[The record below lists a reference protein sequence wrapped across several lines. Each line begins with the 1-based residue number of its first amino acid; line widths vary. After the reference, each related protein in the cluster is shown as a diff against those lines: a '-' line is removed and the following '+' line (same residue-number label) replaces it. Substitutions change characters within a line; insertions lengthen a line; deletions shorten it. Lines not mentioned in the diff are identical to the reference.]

1 MYKCNT
7 NSNIKEYNYVSR
19 ETKKGEITMLLDTL
33 GFSVSYYGEQYY
45 VDIVKEIST
54 ISIQNIIHYVKE
66 NTTTIIVSYHGSII
80 TEYYC
85 NYDCFAFI
93 PKNEYERM
101 FAYELRKLYKRHKTI
116 EPKNRASR

>member
-1 MYKCNT
+1 
-7 NSNIKEYNYVSR
+7 
-19 ETKKGEITMLLDTL
+19 MLLDTL

-45 VDIVKEIST
+45 VDIVKDIST

-66 NTTTIIVSYHGSII
+66 NTTTIIVSYHGCII

-85 NYDCFAFI
+85 DYDCFAFI

-101 FAYELRKLYKRHKTI
+101 FAYELRKLYKRHKKT
-116 EPKNRASR
+116 EPKNCSGC

>member
-1 MYKCNT
+1 MF
-7 NSNIKEYNYVSR
+7 SWGYVSR

-33 GFSVSYYGEQYY
+33 GFSVSYYGAQYY
-45 VDIVKEIST
+45 VDIVKDIST

-66 NTTTIIVSYHGSII
+66 NTTTIIVSYHGCII

-101 FAYELRKLYKRHKTI
+101 FAYELRKLYKRHKKI
-116 EPKNRASR
+116 ESENRTSR

>member
-1 MYKCNT
+1 MFPWG
-7 NSNIKEYNYVSR
+7 YVSR
-19 ETKKGEITMLLDTL
+19 ETKKGKIIMLLATL

-45 VDIVKEIST
+45 VDIVKDIST

-66 NTTTIIVSYHGSII
+66 NTTTIIVSYHGCII

-85 NYDCFAFI
+85 DYDCFAFI

-101 FAYELRKLYKRHKTI
+101 FAYELRNLYKRHKKI
-116 EPKNRASR
+116 ESKNCSSC

>member
-19 ETKKGEITMLLDTL
+19 ETQKGVITMLLDTL
-33 GFSVSYYGEQYY
+33 GFFVSYYGEQYY
-45 VDIVKEIST
+45 VDIVKDITT
-54 ISIQNIIHYVKE
+54 ISIQNIIRYVKE
-66 NTTTIIVSYHGSII
+66 NTTTIIVSYHGCII

-101 FAYELRKLYKRHKTI
+101 FAYELRKLYKRHKKI
-116 EPKNRASR
+116 ESENCASC

>member
-1 MYKCNT
+1 
-7 NSNIKEYNYVSR
+7 
-19 ETKKGEITMLLDTL
+19 MLLDTL

-45 VDIVKEIST
+45 VDIRKDITT

-66 NTTTIIVSYHGSII
+66 NTTTIIVSYHGCII

-85 NYDCFAFI
+85 DYDCFAFI

-101 FAYELRKLYKRHKTI
+101 FTYELGELYKRYKTI
-116 EPKNRASR
+116 EPKNCSSG